1 MSAAREIVQADRRRA
16 ILVALSIAPGYTLP
30 ERATRIALRAQVE
43 AIGYTVSL
51 DMLRS
56 DVAALEE
63 IGLADTFGLM
73 GSVKLTDRGL
83 DVVMGRSQVPGVRRP
98 EPGEV

>member
-30 ERATRIALRAQVE
+30 ERALRAQVE